1 MLWLCIRFPQL
12 AIELRQPRELG
23 RFAVAESRG
32 PRRVIIAC
40 NEGARLAG
48 IKAGMTVPQALV
60 RDPELRLLDRAKSE
74 ERRALH
80 ALADWALQFSSEICA
95 DPMRWCV
102 WIEIGASLRYFG
114 GLPALGSRLQQG
126 LRDLD
131 YSAAFGA
138 APTLEAAALLTWHA
152 GIRPT
157 MQSEDIATQLSPL
170 SLTSLALDERV
181 IEHLHLTGLRTI
193 GEVLALPRASLA
205 RRFGPETTD
214 YLQRLLGEQS
224 DVRLRHRAAETYHRR
239 YEFIE
244 PIALL
249 EGLLFPL
256 RRMLQ
261 EFEGYLRGRDVAVQ
275 RLDLMLTHQ
284 DSLASAVVLYT
295 STPVRNSARLFALLR
310 EKLER
315 APWRSAVTEVA
326 LKARE
331 FQAPAVLQED
341 FFDDLA
347 QRSAGWSALLDKLR
361 ARLGDQSVKSLDV
374 RDEHRPENAWCIQTD
389 NSRGEIDKF
398 GPDRPL
404 WLVIPTAIPR
414 PTNLIGRPE
423 RIEAGWWS
431 GVDATR
437 DYYLAINDEG
447 ARWWVYRDI
456 GSDNWFLHGLW
467 A

>member
-12 AIELRQPRELG
+12 AIELRQPRDLG
-23 RFAVAESRG
+23 STAVAERVG
-32 PRRVIIAC
+32 PRRLILAC

-48 IKAGMTVPQALV
+48 VEVGMTAPQALV
-60 RDPELRLLDRAKSE
+60 KDPELRLLDRAKGD

-80 ALADWALQFSSEICA
+80 ALADWALQFSSEICV
-95 DPMRWCV
+95 DPTRWCL

-114 GLPALGSRLQQG
+114 GLPALGKRIQQG
-126 LRDLD
+126 LRELD

-138 APTLEAAALLTWHA
+138 ALTLEAAALLTWHA
-152 GIRPT
+152 KIHPALESPDVER
-157 MQSEDIATQLSPL
+157 SLSPL

-181 IEHLHLTGLRTI
+181 IEHLEASGLRTI

-205 RRFGPETTD
+205 RRFGPDSTD
-214 YLQRLLGEQS
+214 YLQRLVGEQA
-224 DVRLRHRAAETYHRR
+224 DVRLRHRAAEIYHRR
-239 YEFIE
+239 YEFTE
-244 PIALL
+244 PIAHL

-261 EFEGYLRGRDVAVQ
+261 EFEGYLRGRDVAIQ
-275 RLDLMLTHQ
+275 RLDLKLAHE
-284 DSLASAVVLYT
+284 DSPESAVVLHT
-295 STPVRNSARLFALLR
+295 SNPVRDSVRLFVLLR

-315 APWRSAVTEVA
+315 APWDSAVTEVV
-326 LKARE
+326 LEARE
-331 FQAPAVLQED
+331 FQAPAILQED

-361 ARLGDQSVKSLDV
+361 ARLGEQSVKGLDV
-374 RDEHRPENAWCIQTD
+374 CDDHRPEHAWCVQTH
-389 NSRGEIDKF
+389 SPRGEINTLT
-398 GPDRPL
+398 PERPL
-404 WLVIPTAIPR
+404 WLIVPTAIAR
-414 PTNLIGRPE
+414 PNNLIGRPE

-437 DYYLAINDEG
+437 DYYLAISDQG

-456 GSDNWFLHGLW
+456 DSNTWFLQGFW